1 MIRMNNDIK
10 EILFI
15 MDNWTELTNEQL
27 LESYSEIK
35 HLHNKIS
42 DDFDLFLGGLYDY
55 SQNKIG
61 YGVMSN
67 YITVGWLEIREY
79 MLTDK

>member
-1 MIRMNNDIK
+1 MKNELK

-15 MDNWTELTNEQL
+15 MDNWTELSNDQL
-27 LESYSEIK
+27 LESYSKIK

-42 DDFDLFLGGLYDY
+42 EDFDLFLDGLFDY

-67 YITVGWLEIREY
+67 WVTVGWLEVKDC
-79 MLTDK
+79 MLTNR

>member
-1 MIRMNNDIK
+1 MKNELK

-27 LESYSEIK
+27 LESYNKIK
-35 HLHNKIS
+35 HLNNKIS

-67 YITVGWLEIREY
+67 WVTVGWLEVRDC
-79 MLTDK
+79 MLTNR

>member
-1 MIRMNNDIK
+1 MTTELK
-10 EILFI
+10 ETLFI
-15 MDNWTELTNEQL
+15 IDNWTELSNEQL
-27 LESYSEIK
+27 LESYDKIK
-35 HLHNKIS
+35 HLHGKIS

-67 YITVGWLEIREY
+67 CITVGWSEIKRMY
-79 MLTDK
+79 LDR